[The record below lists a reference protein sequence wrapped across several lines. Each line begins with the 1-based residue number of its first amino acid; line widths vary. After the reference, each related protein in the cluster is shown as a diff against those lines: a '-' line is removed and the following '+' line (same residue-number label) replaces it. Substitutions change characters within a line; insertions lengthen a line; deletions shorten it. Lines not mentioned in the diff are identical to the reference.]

1 MLLRLDFS
9 SQVPIYRQIRDQIVV
24 GIASGE
30 LRPGEKLPAIRALA
44 EQSGVN
50 MMTVSKAYSLLKQEG
65 RPRPPARQAYS
76 LLPPAAL
83 ITPDRRGGT
92 VVAGSPETGELGP
105 QSREG
110 LRLIAAEARLSGV
123 SEESFLGLC
132 RDFYREG
139 GGEK

>member
-65 RPRPPARQAYS
+65 
-76 LLPPAAL
+76 L
-83 ITPDRRGGT
+83 ITTDRRGGT

-105 QSREG
+105 ESREG
-110 LRLIAAEARLSGV
+110 LRLLAAEARLSGV

>member
-50 MMTVSKAYSLLKQEG
+50 MMTVSRRASSRRTAGAG
-65 RPRPPARQAYS
+65 RSWPVPRRPGSSGRSPARAC
-76 LLPPAAL
+76 
-83 ITPDRRGGT
+83 G
-92 VVAGSPETGELGP
+92 
-105 QSREG
+105 
-110 LRLIAAEARLSGV
+110 
-123 SEESFLGLC
+123 
-132 RDFYREG
+132 
-139 GGEK
+139 

>member
-24 GIASGE
+24 GRASGE

-65 RPRPPARQAYS
+65 
-76 LLPPAAL
+76 L
-83 ITPDRRGGT
+83 ITTDRRGGT

-105 QSREG
+105 QARAG
-110 LRLIAAEARLSGV
+110 LRLLAAEARLSGV

>member
-65 RPRPPARQAYS
+65 
-76 LLPPAAL
+76 LF
-83 ITPDRRGGT
+83 TTDRRGGT
-92 VVAGSPETGELGP
+92 VGAGSPETGELGP
-105 QSREG
+105 RSREG

-132 RDFYREG
+132 RDFSREG

>member
-30 LRPGEKLPAIRALA
+30 LSPGEKLPAIRALA

-65 RPRPPARQAYS
+65 FIK
-76 LLPPAAL
+76 L
-83 ITPDRRGGT
+83 DRRKGA
-92 VVAGSPETGELGP
+92 VISLDVHKLEALVELE
-105 QSREG
+105 QD
-110 LRLIAAEARLSGV
+110 LRIVLARGRCHNITKEEVHQLIDDSYMEY
-123 SEESFLGLC
+123 E
-132 RDFYREG
+132 
-139 GGEK
+139 

>member
-65 RPRPPARQAYS
+65 LITTDAGAGRSWPVPRRPGSSGRSPARAC
-76 LLPPAAL
+76 
-83 ITPDRRGGT
+83 G
-92 VVAGSPETGELGP
+92 
-105 QSREG
+105 
-110 LRLIAAEARLSGV
+110 
-123 SEESFLGLC
+123 
-132 RDFYREG
+132 
-139 GGEK
+139 

>member
-50 MMTVSKAYSLLKQEG
+50 RMTVSMAYSLLT
-65 RPRPPARQAYS
+65 QAG
-76 LLPPAAL
+76 L
-83 ITPDRRGGT
+83 ITTDRRGGT

>member
-1 MLLRLDFS
+1 M
-9 SQVPIYRQIRDQIVV
+9 V

-65 RPRPPARQAYS
+65 
-76 LLPPAAL
+76 L
-83 ITPDRRGGT
+83 ITTDRRGGT

>member
-65 RPRPPARQAYS
+65 
-76 LLPPAAL
+76 L
-83 ITPDRRGGT
+83 ITTDRRGG
-92 VVAGSPETGELGP
+92 PETGELGP

>member
-65 RPRPPARQAYS
+65 LSR
-76 LLPPAAL
+76 
-83 ITPDRRGGT
+83 TDRRGGR

-110 LRLIAAEARLSGV
+110 LRLIAAEGRVSGV

>member
-30 LRPGEKLPAIRALA
+30 LSPGEKLPAIRALA

-65 RPRPPARQAYS
+65 F
-76 LLPPAAL
+76 
-83 ITPDRRGGT
+83 ITTDRRGGT
-92 VVAGSPETGELGP
+92 VVTGSPE
-105 QSREG
+105 REG
-110 LRLIAAEARLSGV
+110 LRLIAAEARLSGI
-123 SEESFLGLC
+123 SEDDFLTLC
-132 RDFYREG
+132 RELYREG

>member
-50 MMTVSKAYSLLKQEG
+50 LRNIQMYEQRVNGIDKAQANILYKLSRVLGCNVEDLLENPMM
-65 RPRPPARQAYS
+65 
-76 LLPPAAL
+76 
-83 ITPDRRGGT
+83 
-92 VVAGSPETGELGP
+92 
-105 QSREG
+105 
-110 LRLIAAEARLSGV
+110 
-123 SEESFLGLC
+123 
-132 RDFYREG
+132 
-139 GGEK
+139 